1 MNTNMSINKKIL
13 DYYENR
19 PRRWQYITI
28 ILILV
33 LGISWWSSSSLNS
46 LTMTKQGSA
55 IALEMLKGIVN
66 PDTKIL
72 FALGTSGVL
81 YLLLQTIAIAILGT
95 IVGAIIAV
103 PLSFLSATN
112 MMPKP
117 IAYVVRLLIMAI
129 RTVPSFVYALF
140 FVGIVGM
147 SPSAGVMA
155 LGLESVGMIAKLFI
169 ESIEDLDT
177 GIIESMDAAGASWFQ
192 KIRFGVLP
200 QLLPELLSNL
210 LYRLDMN
217 LRDASILGLVGAGG
231 IGAPLIFAMNGQM
244 WSKAGSIL
252 IALFILIV
260 IVELISSQIRKVL
273 MKG

>member
-1 MNTNMSINKKIL
+1 MNKKIL